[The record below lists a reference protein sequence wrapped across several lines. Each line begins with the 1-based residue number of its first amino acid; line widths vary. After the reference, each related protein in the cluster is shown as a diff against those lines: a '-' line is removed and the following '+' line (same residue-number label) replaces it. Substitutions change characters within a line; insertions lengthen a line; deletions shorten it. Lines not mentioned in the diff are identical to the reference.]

1 MSLAASRS
9 TRSDDPLWRLA
20 ILLGGGA
27 ILAGLLAGELVAK
40 GHPTLVLALAVALLP
55 VALWKRP
62 SFAPAFIVAS
72 ALTIEQ
78 FPQIAGS
85 RTLDLTAHIPLFHG
99 LGGFRPSD
107 LLLLFLFAVY
117 LAKRGADGVALMPR
131 TPLSRL
137 VFVFLGTVAFGVV
150 LGVAT
155 GGVARVA
162 LTEAR
167 PFIYLGLAY
176 VVASTMTTSRRALHA
191 VLWAFVLGSGLKAVQ
206 GLFLFLSVRH
216 VVPKPDAVLGHEES
230 LFFGLFVLLTLAL
243 WLYDVRG
250 SLRTTATAFLPI
262 VLAADLANGRRTA
275 WLILP
280 AGLLAVMAVG
290 FVSLPRKRGFLGRIG
305 IGLALVSAVYFPAY
319 WNKTGG
325 FAQPARAFH
334 SVISPDSRDASS
346 NLYRV
351 QEDANLKFNIKQASP
366 LGKGF
371 GHRIDY
377 ALPIANISDI
387 DPYIAYVPHN
397 GVFYLFL
404 RIGTAG
410 AIAFWSMLGLGIIA
424 ACRLA
429 RNRDKELAVVGT
441 LVACALPAYV
451 LLGEND
457 QGFFYYRVAF
467 VMGALLGLLEAA
479 RRLSPAE
486 PPAVSALGT
495 AARLETVTPP
505 RVLAPAVAVAATASA
520 QTAVATISRLP
531 SQPATARPLKL
542 RRLPRA
548 ETKAQR
554 RARLVATA
562 ALPVAAGVLIWLL
575 TTGGSHSSRAGTTA
589 SAVIPPATSSG
600 QPKAG
605 AIPHQPVA
613 PAHVVIAAA
622 PGSRGSWIE
631 VRLGSATGRRVFSG
645 VVKDGDSRRY
655 TARRLWV
662 RFGAAG
668 NVDVVVNGKPVRFT
682 GTLET
687 VITARGARP

>member
-1 MSLAASRS
+1 MSFVASRS
-9 TRSDDPLWRLA
+9 GRSDDPLWRLA
-20 ILLGGGA
+20 ILLGGGSA
-27 ILAGLLAGELVAK
+27 FAGLLAGEFVAR
-40 GHPTLVLALAVALLP
+40 GRPTLVLALAVALLP
-55 VALWKRP
+55 VVLWKKP

-78 FPQIAGS
+78 FPHIAGS
-85 RTLDLTAHIPLFHG
+85 RTLDITAHIPLFHG

-117 LAKRGADGVALMPR
+117 LAKRGADGVALVPR
-131 TPLSRL
+131 TVLSRL
-137 VFVFLGTVAFGVV
+137 VFIFMGTVAFGVL

-155 GGVARVA
+155 GGMARVA

-167 PFIYLGLAY
+167 PFIYLVLAY
-176 VVASTMTTSRRALHA
+176 VIASTMTTSRRALHA

-206 GLFLFLSVRH
+206 GLLLFLSVRH
-216 VVPKPDAVLGHEES
+216 AVPRPDAVLGHEES

-250 SLRTTATAFLPI
+250 SLRTTATTFLPI

-280 AGLLAVMAVG
+280 AGLLVVMAVG
-290 FVSLPRKRGFLGRIG
+290 YVSLPHKRGFLGRVAIG
-305 IGLALVSAVYFPAY
+305 IALVSAFYFPAY

-325 FAQPARAFH
+325 FAQPARALH
-334 SVISPDSRDASS
+334 SVISPDARDASS

-351 QEDANLKFNIKQASP
+351 QEDANLKYNIKQASA

-387 DPYIAYVPHN
+387 DPYIAYIPHN

-429 RNRDKELAVVGT
+429 RNRDKELAVVGM
-441 LVACALPAYV
+441 LVACALPAYA

-457 QGFFYYRVAF
+457 EGFFYYRVAF

-479 RRLSPAE
+479 RRLSPKE
-486 PPAVSALGT
+486 PPSVAAAATVPHVGT
-495 AARLETVTPP
+495 VFPP
-505 RVLAPAVAVAATASA
+505 RVRVPAVAVVATAPA
-520 QTAVATISRLP
+520 QTADATTASLP
-531 SQPATARPLKL
+531 SRPATARPLKL
-542 RRLPRA
+542 PRLPRA
-548 ETKAQR
+548 ETTTQR

-589 SAVIPPATSSG
+589 STVIPPTTASS
-600 QPKAG
+600 QPNTG
-605 AIPHQPVA
+605 AILQQPVA

-631 VRLGSATGRRVFSG
+631 VRLGSATGRLIFSG

-668 NVDVVVNGKPVRFT
+668 NVGVAVNGKPVPLM

-687 VITARGARP
+687 VMTARGARR